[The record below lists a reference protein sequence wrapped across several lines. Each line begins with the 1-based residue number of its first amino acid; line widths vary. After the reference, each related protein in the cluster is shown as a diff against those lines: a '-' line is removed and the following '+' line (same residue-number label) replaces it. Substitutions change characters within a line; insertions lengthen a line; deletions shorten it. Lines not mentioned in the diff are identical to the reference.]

1 MAVNWFASLKDVPWT
16 KVIGMAPTIVENGR
30 KLWDKV
36 ANRNAEVAAASAPK
50 DPPPTPLPEALAQ
63 IEFRLG
69 ILEKKS
75 AQLREEAVA
84 SFDVVRSMA
93 DQHSQLVHAVD
104 VLLVRTR
111 VLVRVCV
118 MLGVACVALLALIL
132 SR

>member
-1 MAVNWFASLKDVPWT
+1 MAVNWFASLRDVPWS
-16 KVIGMAPTIVENGR
+16 KVLGMAPTIVENGR

-36 ANRNAEVAAASAPK
+36 ANKNVDETPAATTQTAVPV
-50 DPPPTPLPEALAQ
+50 PEALSAMELR
-63 IEFRLG
+63 INV
-69 ILEKKS
+69 LEKKS

-111 VLVRVCV
+111 VLVRISVL
-118 MLGVACVALLALIL
+118 LGIVCVALLVLVL

>member
-1 MAVNWFASLKDVPWT
+1 MAVNWFTSLRDVPWS
-16 KVIGMAPTIVENGR
+16 KVLGMAPTIVENGR

-36 ANRNAEVAAASAPK
+36 ANKKAEETPAATAQTAVPV
-50 DPPPTPLPEALAQ
+50 PEALAAM
-63 IEFRLG
+63 ELRLNV
-69 ILEKKS
+69 LEKKS

-104 VLLVRTR
+104 VLLVRTQ
-111 VLVRVCV
+111 VLVRIAVLLGIVCI
-118 MLGVACVALLALIL
+118 ALLILVL